1 MVLYSSNCMAIKKST
16 ELQPPFWE
24 KTNILNI
31 VQDHLQCSWESLLCR
46 LPAKTSHLWILPSWQ
61 LPGISFWIKLLLSC
75 PTNTSIRIKIFK
87 NPNTHQQTKMILI
100 IPITASVSNVKSKSV
115 QSKESPSYLLTPQ
128 AEQTSPHKWV
138 SDLPMQLITGTQTKL
153 IDFSF
158 SLNQR
163 ETKALQNKSYKK
175 KKRNFYMES
184 LKFICKNYDHVLF
197 LLSESS
203 AHYLR
208 LDSLFLKSVSFNY
221 SFIPQLI
228 YSFLLFLWDVRSK
241 RDHRSIPTPDH
252 Y

>member
-75 PTNTSIRIKIFK
+75 PANTSIRTKIFK

-115 QSKESPSYLLTPQ
+115 QSKKSPSYLLTPPKLNRHLLTNGC
-128 AEQTSPHKWV
+128 QTSPC
-138 SDLPMQLITGTQTKL
+138 SSSLALKL
-153 IDFSF
+153 S
-158 SLNQR
+158 
-163 ETKALQNKSYKK
+163 
-175 KKRNFYMES
+175 
-184 LKFICKNYDHVLF
+184 
-197 LLSESS
+197 
-203 AHYLR
+203 
-208 LDSLFLKSVSFNY
+208 
-221 SFIPQLI
+221 
-228 YSFLLFLWDVRSK
+228 
-241 RDHRSIPTPDH
+241 
-252 Y
+252 